1 MYARLKITEVT
12 EVERDLSIEE
22 RCMISVVYSNCYG
35 GCIDKDCRKSA
46 KDRLAEI
53 GFVSYVDQLKTRGL
67 FRNTTQR
74 LATEVE
80 TIAWHCTQ
88 IKKECDMIGGSECAK
103 CPKHLSKI
111 AGCIASSD
119 YIKSKA
125 ILDGKIV
132 SVEYCEE

>member
-12 EVERDLSIEE
+12 TRDLSIEE
-22 RCMISVVYSNCYG
+22 RCMLGVVYSNCYG
-35 GCIDKDCRKSA
+35 GCIDEDCRKAA

-53 GFVSYVDQLKTRGL
+53 GFVQYVDRQKTRGL
-67 FRNTTQR
+67 FRTSER
-74 LATEVE
+74 PATEIE

-88 IKKECDMIGGSECAK
+88 IKKECDMIGVGECAK

-119 YIKSKA
+119 YVKSKA
-125 ILDGKIV
+125 ILDGKTI

>member
-12 EVERDLSIEE
+12 TRDLSIEE
-22 RCMISVVYSNCYG
+22 RCMLGVVYSNCYG
-35 GCIDKDCRKSA
+35 GCIDEDCRKAA

-53 GFVSYVDQLKTRGL
+53 GFVQYVDRQKTRGL
-67 FRNTTQR
+67 FRTSER
-74 LATEVE
+74 PATEIE

-88 IKKECDMIGGSECAK
+88 IWEPCDMIGGECFAN
-103 CPKHLSKI
+103 CPKKGVCEVVLDNK
-111 AGCIASSD
+111 
-119 YIKSKA
+119 KSMA